1 MAYEF
6 LEKEKLVL
14 NALLQGDETVRAFIL
29 KNYIP
34 EHFVQCHE
42 LFGFVRE
49 RLGMGDFS
57 SIALDSM
64 ENNTIFGMPLRGII
78 GSLRFVPVICDPAQ
92 IDTIAKDLVEN
103 YNQELLLEVLRPYVE
118 KLQDQEAGAED
129 TLRQL
134 QLALETAAVKISS
147 TTTTPVGL
155 GKDSDLEYTIE
166 RTISANNNVF
176 LRTGITTFDKTVGGI
191 SRGDLVIL
199 AAPSSHGKTLMLLTL
214 TLNMLFDTPQENSAL
229 FITMEV
235 GEETIMHR
243 LVASREKIPLKQV
256 REIVMPNSMLTEY
269 LPEDRHA
276 MKLSEVEQTREKV
289 RQALGGLNTSLKAR
303 NKKLTIKTFGVFTP
317 EDLLRELALFPYDI
331 VVIDYL
337 NLMTTSGSAGEAD
350 WLRLSSLAR
359 DLKNIATTR
368 KLSCVTAQQLDERTL
383 QIRYSKAVKE
393 HCDILM
399 QWELPPDL
407 RDAGGGTTEMKVM
420 KGRNIGTFSFPMT
433 FDLTTQRAFEP
444 DGSEDFTGT
453 PLNQPD
459 FTYNFGGDSGM
470 GLNAINPGQLLE

>member
-6 LEKEKLVL
+6 LEKEKLIL
-14 NALLQGDETVRAFIL
+14 NALLHGDEVVRAYIL

-34 EHFVQCHE
+34 DHFVQCSE
-42 LFGFVRE
+42 LFAFVRAKIG
-49 RLGMGDFS
+49 LGDLSAIG
-57 SIALDSM
+57 LDSM
-64 ENNTIFGMPLRGII
+64 ENNTEFSPPLRGIL
-78 GSLRFVPVICDPAQ
+78 GSLRYVQIVNDPAQ
-92 IDTIAKDLVEN
+92 IETIGKDLVEN
-103 YNQELLLEVLRPYVE
+103 YNQELLLEVLRPFIE
-118 KLQDQEAGAED
+118 KLQDKEVQASD
-129 TLRQL
+129 SLRTL
-134 QLALETAAVKISS
+134 QLALEAAGVKITSN
-147 TTTTPVGL
+147 TVTPVGM
-155 GKDSDLEYTIE
+155 GKESDIEYTIE

-176 LRTGITTFDKTVGGI
+176 LRTGITTFDKAVGGV

-214 TLNMLFDTPQENSAL
+214 MLNMLFDTPQENSAL

-243 LVASREKIPLKQV
+243 LVANREKMPLKQV
-256 REIVMPNSMLTEY
+256 REIVMPNDMLTEY
-269 LPEDRHA
+269 LPTERHTI
-276 MKLSEVEQTREKV
+276 KLSEVEQTREKV
-289 RQALGGLNTSLKAR
+289 KKAIHGLNASLKAR
-303 NKKLTIKTFGVFTP
+303 NKKLTIKTFGQFTP
-317 EDLLRELALFPYDI
+317 EDLLKELALYPYDI

-337 NLMTTSGSAGEAD
+337 NLMSTSGSAGEAD
-350 WLRLSSLAR
+350 WLRLSTLAR

-368 KLSCVTAQQLDERTL
+368 RLSCITAQQLDERTL

-393 HCDILM
+393 HCDILI

-444 DGSEDFTGT
+444 DGSEDFAGT

-459 FTYNFGGDSGM
+459 FTYTFGDGGQ
-470 GLNAINPGQLLE
+470 GLNAIDPSRMLE